1 MSNPTVPGQIEL
13 LTPDFNFKGYW
24 DSIIFI
30 VSGHGISK
38 AELPVLAGCNESI
51 DCNFLSTGQEA
62 ELLIKKCP
70 WFCGAW
76 KWPLTLFPKLD
87 D

>member
-1 MSNPTVPGQIEL
+1 MSNTTVPGQIEL

-30 VSGHGISK
+30 VLGHGISK

-62 ELLIKKCP
+62 ELLIKMSLILWGLELAPHTVSKT
-70 WFCGAW
+70 G
-76 KWPLTLFPKLD
+76 
-87 D
+87 